1 MEVHLKGLPIDLTTQ
16 SLKKELR
23 PCMDDLSIVDY
34 TCDKIKDRKFGNI
47 TFLNADEGERFL
59 RKHGKV
65 PKPDPGPLFQSSPLV
80 SHGSHRFPPFA
91 PYFHQFAPQ
100 PAAQLTPGSQ
110 PSAQLAS
117 GILHTLAQPLAQ
129 LTIGSQPPGVRPP
142 RKSDIARLRL
152 AGRWIYVEPSTR
164 PANQHLI
171 QHLIHER
178 HARSQRPTAHA
189 PQPSAVRCSVLEVA
203 IGKVVFSGI
212 GAVPTFAHQSGTR
225 IHDCGGCFG
234 RHSFVVSHKDGSRMD
249 ISYDII
255 AHAFVDHRS
264 LTLVLAEPPCFYT
277 RAPLSQPQRGHRG
290 AKWARDTTLPW
301 WPDHAKYV
309 SHCLAYQLVLGPH
322 HQNTIQALKVQQL
335 LPLNFK
341 GLAVDMRPAP
351 RVDDYTTSIKVFE
364 ERLTKVDV
372 PFPIKFV
379 FEALVWNNHLHPSS
393 AMKVL
398 DLMIRNDEE
407 LPRGLKRNFPVE
419 VDIMKRLLRNI
430 PTSGIKLD
438 QDPFNPES
446 LIKLMTKWQAEESQS
461 EATRAGIYGPSL
473 PSHQVWVFKAVVTP
487 TRITLH
493 GPESESKNKVLRRY
507 KDHTDYFLRVSFMD
521 ENGQDLQF
529 SPKISRELIFERYR
543 KVLEDGI
550 CIAGRKFTFLGFS
563 HSSLRSHASWF
574 VAPFMIDL
582 KWHTCESILEGLGD
596 FSEIRVAAK
605 CAARIGQAFSETP
618 WAVDLFKTKILNRT
632 IEDVTTDD
640 GSRVFSDGVGTISQ
654 EAMQEIWNVLPARTA
669 APTCFQIRW
678 GGVKGMLALDSRLTG
693 KQICV
698 RKSMTK
704 FPSKDLSELGIC
716 DVASRPLRLYLNRQL
731 IKILEDMGTVDNW
744 FATLQGKALRI
755 LRGVTA
761 TAINTGTFLRYQSIG
776 RPLGF
781 PSFIKQLD
789 KMGIDYRRDDF
800 MRSVVEHVVLRELRL
815 LKYKSRIPVDMGVA
829 LFGIMDET
837 GWLKEDEV
845 YVTFDKTSHRSGWKI
860 DTTPADGPVIVAR
873 SPALHPGDVQV
884 VNMRTPPE
892 GSPLLEL
899 RNCIVF
905 SQKGKRDLPSQLSG
919 GDLDGDL
926 YQVIWDK
933 DGLPTEL
940 YEAADYP
947 RVEAVALNRPVETED
962 MADFFVD
969 FMRNDTLGPI
979 AVRHQ
984 ILADVRKSGTLDLEC
999 IELAKMHSSAVDF
1012 SKTGIPVDPQTMPK
1026 PPLTRPDFMAPAP
1039 PVKLYDLGQ
1048 IAHIE
1053 EDSFQENDEDDG
1065 MGMARQRFHRSSK
1078 VLGTLYR
1085 GVDEKK
1091 IWSEDISRAVNTRGP
1106 SVWDQFLTTMQE
1118 QIEDCGIALDYKSY
1132 AEKGWQLRGLYE
1144 ESMKES
1150 MWHHSDNTRGSITE
1164 VEAFCGSLLN
1174 KRGAQTRQQRD
1185 LSIQL
1190 LEKTDR
1196 IMTWIVKLMRQG
1208 EGVERHEDFDE
1219 EDEDDEDGGAS
1230 LDVYG
1235 DSKTRANGDD
1245 GTNGASKETSMDAR
1259 EEAIQRCWAC
1269 LQVSCLAD
1277 HDQKPAE
1284 QKSGMRPEVEMR
1296 SFRLVAATCLLREL
1310 KALGNEMKTGM
1321 SGGGYVGVSR
1331 DRPGG
1336 FSGLV
1341 LRPKGV

>member
-1 MEVHLKGLPIDLTTQ
+1 MELFLTNLPIELTTQ
-16 SLKKELR
+16 SLMKELKH
-23 PCMDDLSIVDY
+23 CMDDLDIVDF
-34 TCDKIKDRKFGNI
+34 TCDKFKEKNSGTI
-47 TFLNADEGERFL
+47 TFLNVEDGDRFL
-59 RKHGKV
+59 RRHGKIPRIDPV
-65 PKPDPGPLFQSSPLV
+65 P
-80 SHGSHRFPPFA
+80 A
-91 PYFHQFAPQ
+91 PIF
-100 PAAQLTPGSQ
+100 Q
-110 PSAQLAS
+110 PSPSPSAS
-117 GILHTLAQPLAQ
+117 GIFHSLAQPLAQ
-129 LTIGSQPPGVRPP
+129 LTAGSQSPGVKNH
-142 RKSDIARLRL
+142 RKRHISRLRL
-152 AGRWIYVEPSTR
+152 AGRHIYVELSTR
-164 PANQHLI
+164 PVNKILI
-171 QHLIHER
+171 EHLIHER
-178 HARSQRPTAHA
+178 LARSQRPTTQV
-189 PQPSAVRCSVLEVA
+189 PQPSAVKCSVLELA
-203 IGKVVFSGI
+203 IGKAVFSGMS
-212 GAVPTFAHQSGTR
+212 AVPTLAYQSGTR
-225 IHDCGGCFG
+225 VDDCSGRFG
-234 RHSFVVSHKDGSRMD
+234 RRSFLVSRKDGSRMD

-255 AHAFVDHRS
+255 AQAFVDRRS
-264 LTLVLAEPPCFYT
+264 LTLVLAEPPVFYT
-277 RAPLSQPQRGHRG
+277 RVADPKRPQI
-290 AKWARDTTLPW
+290 KWARNTTLPW
-301 WPDHAKYV
+301 WPDHVKYV
-309 SHCLAYQLVLGPH
+309 SHCLAYQLVLGN
-322 HQNTIQALKVQQL
+322 HQDIIQALKIQQL

-341 GLAVDMRPAP
+341 GLAVDMRPTP
-351 RVDDYTTSIKVFE
+351 TVDDYTTSIKVFE

-372 PFPIKFV
+372 PFPILFV

-398 DLMIRNDEE
+398 DLMIRNNEE
-407 LPRGLKRNFPVE
+407 LPRGLKRGFPVE

-438 QDPFNPES
+438 QDPVSPES
-446 LIKLMTKWQAEESQS
+446 LIKLITKWQAEESQN
-461 EATRAGIYGPSL
+461 EASRAGIYGPTL
-473 PSHQVWVFKAVVTP
+473 PPHQVWVFKAVVTP

-493 GPESESKNKVLRRY
+493 GPEAESKNKVLRRY
-507 KDHTDYFLRVSFMD
+507 EDHTDSFLRVSFMD

-529 SPKISRELIFERYR
+529 NPKICRDIIFQRYR

-550 CIAGRKFTFLGFS
+550 CIAGRKFFFLGFS

-574 VAPFMIDL
+574 VARFVDDL
-582 KWHTCESILEGLGD
+582 KWHDCKSILAGLGD

-618 WAVDLFKTKILNRT
+618 WAVDLFKTGIHTCRIK
-632 IEDVTTDD
+632 DVTTED

-654 EAMQEIWNVLPARTA
+654 EAMEEIWNVLPARTA
-669 APTCFQIRW
+669 RPTCFQIRW

-693 KQICV
+693 KMICV
-698 RKSMTK
+698 RDSMIK

-731 IKILEDMGTVDNW
+731 IKILEDMGTVKNW
-744 FATLQGKALRI
+744 FVTMQGKALRI

-761 TAINTGTFLRYQSIG
+761 TATNTGTFLRYQSIG
-776 RPLGF
+776 RPLGL

-837 GWLKEDEV
+837 GWLEEDEV

-860 DTTPADGPVIVAR
+860 NTTPEDGAIIVAR

-892 GSPLLEL
+892 GSPLLDL
-899 RNCIVF
+899 KNCIVF
-905 SQKGKRDLPSQLSG
+905 SQKGSRDLPSQLSG

-933 DGLPTEL
+933 DGMPTEPQ
-940 YEAADYP
+940 EAADYP
-947 RVEAVALNRPVETED
+947 RVEAVELDRVVKTED

-969 FMRNDTLGPI
+969 FMRNDTLGVI

-984 ILADVRKSGTLDLEC
+984 ILADVHNDGTLDEEC
-999 IELAKMHSSAVDF
+999 IKLAKMHSSAVDF

-1026 PPLTRPDFMAPAP
+1026 APRTRPDFLAPAP

-1053 EDSFQENDEDDG
+1053 DSVQDDDDEGDG
-1065 MGMARQRFHRSSK
+1065 MGMGMAGRRYHRSTRI
-1078 VLGTLYR
+1078 LGTLYR

-1091 IWSEDISRAVNTRGP
+1091 IWSEDISRTVNTRGP
-1106 SVWDQFLTTMQE
+1106 SVWDQFMTTMQQ
-1118 QIEDCGIALDYKSY
+1118 QIEDCGIHLDYKSY

-1196 IMTWIVKLMRQG
+1196 IMTWIVKLMRRG

-1219 EDEDDEDGGAS
+1219 EDEEDDDDEDGGAS

-1235 DSKTRANGDD
+1235 DSKARADGDD
-1245 GTNGASKETSMDAR
+1245 GTKGASKETSIDAR

-1310 KALGNEMKTGM
+1310 KALGSEMQTGM

-1331 DRPGG
+1331 DRSGG
-1336 FSGLV
+1336 SSGLV